1 MSPIIALHDTAAL
14 RTLETRATA
23 VFGGDAFEAMRRAGR
38 AAWRCS
44 LRNWPQAQ
52 RMVVVCGPGN
62 NGGDGYVLARHAL
75 DAGREA
81 RVVRLAGHAPRSEQ
95 ARRACDNFRAHGGR
109 IDEFAGAL
117 PQAELLVDAL
127 FGIGFAGA
135 PGSDGHDPAA
145 QMLIE
150 AINAYPAPRLALD
163 VPSGVDAAL
172 GAVPGIAVRATR
184 TLEFIAPKAGLRTGA
199 ALDHVGELELADLD
213 LPMSVHEGI
222 APQAQALSPEQLRA
236 WLRPRSRDVHKGA
249 FGRVLCVG
257 GDHGGGGAIALCA
270 DAALRS
276 GAGLVETLTRDVHV
290 PALLARRPEAMVRA
304 VDRAD
309 DLALPL
315 AQADVVAI
323 GPGLGQ
329 ALWGRVLLKAVLA
342 AGKPAVIDADA
353 LNLLAAHE
361 SDAAL
366 AGAILTPHPGEAA
379 RLLSTTTADVQADR
393 FLAARML
400 AVNFDAV
407 VVLKGAGTIVA
418 APDRTPRIIGAGN
431 PGMAVGGMGDLLTGV
446 IASMRA
452 QGMDAFDAACCGALL
467 HAAAGDAAAQA
478 GGERGLL
485 PSDLLPH
492 LRRLANPERFA

>member
-1 MSPIIALHDTAAL
+1 MSSIVALYDTAAL
-14 RTLETRATA
+14 RALETRATA
-23 VFGGDAFEAMRRAGR
+23 VFGGDTFEAMRRAGR

-52 RMVVVCGPGN
+52 RILVVCGPGN

-81 RVVRLAGHAPRSEQ
+81 RVIQLAGHAPRSEQ
-95 ARRACDNFRAHGGR
+95 ARRASDNFRARGGR
-109 IDEFAGAL
+109 VDEFAGAL

-127 FGIGFAGA
+127 FGIGMAGA
-135 PGSDGHDPAA
+135 PDPAA
-145 QMLIE
+145 HALIE

-163 VPSGVDAAL
+163 APSGVDAAH
-172 GAVPGIAVRATR
+172 GAVPGVAVRATR

-213 LPMSVHEGI
+213 LPTSIHEGV
-222 APQAQALSPEQLRA
+222 APQAESLSQEQLRV
-236 WLRPRSRDVHKGA
+236 WLRPRRRDAHKGA

-290 PALLARRPEAMVRA
+290 AALLARRPETMVRA
-304 VDRAD
+304 VERAD
-309 DLALPL
+309 DLVLPL

-329 ALWGRVLLKAVLA
+329 GLWGRILLKTVLA

-353 LNLLAAHE
+353 LNLLAARE
-361 SDAAL
+361 SDVAL
-366 AGAILTPHPGEAA
+366 TGAVLTPHPGEAA
-379 RLLSTTTADVQADR
+379 RLLSTTITDVQADR
-393 FLAARML
+393 FLAARVL

-418 APDRTPRIIGAGN
+418 APGRTARIIGAGN

-492 LRRLANPERFA
+492 LRRLVNPERFA